1 MLTRVDAD
9 SSYFHGYVFLKWWEY
24 KNTRLRRGCVN
35 LIIERNI
42 LLVLFDRKV
51 GDADKSLV
59 SVESCADSSLYLL
72 LEPLTQE
79 YWKAYRECHV
89 SMEFQVSQKLVSA
102 FDESVAFAKDRQGR
116 FGEWVKPR
124 IYLL

>member
-1 MLTRVDAD
+1 MPAD

-79 YWKAYRECHV
+79 YWKAYRVPCLYG
-89 SMEFQVSQKLVSA
+89 FQVSK
-102 FDESVAFAKDRQGR
+102 
-116 FGEWVKPR
+116 
-124 IYLL
+124 